1 MPIHLS
7 KNLKKKSDMN
17 TKEQKAKEYAE
28 SLTGLDYMG
37 EVEAERAYLFG
48 WDEALKSQWVIPTDS
63 LPKLFEKVLVMF
75 EYEGEI
81 QIHDY
86 TYMGGNFVYGASK
99 IIAWMPIPSFDK
111 ILEDNKDILK
121 RLKDK

>member
-1 MPIHLS
+1 MS
-7 KNLKKKSDMN
+7 

-28 SLTGLDYMG
+28 NILGLDYIG
-37 EVEAERAYLFG
+37 EVEVEKAFETG
-48 WDEALKSQWVIPTDS
+48 WDEALKSQWVSVEES

-111 ILEDNKDILK
+111 ILEDNKDVFK

>member
-1 MPIHLS
+1 M
-7 KNLKKKSDMN
+7 D
-17 TKEQKAKEYAE
+17 TKEQKDKEYSKEYEEYSWRLISVAF
-28 SLTGLDYMG
+28 
-37 EVEAERAYLFG
+37 EAG
-48 WDEALKSQWVIPTDS
+48 WKEALRSQWVIPTDS
-63 LPKLFEKVLVMF
+63 LPKLFKKVLVMF

-111 ILEDNKDILK
+111 ILEDNKDVLK
-121 RLKDK
+121 RLKEK